1 MNIDYVTTSKVTK
14 KVIWLKKF
22 LMGLEGVLLVVLPI
36 ILFCDNSKIVTQF
49 KKLRN
54 YRKNNT
60 LKGST
65 T

>member
-49 KKLRN
+49 KKL
-54 YRKNNT
+54 
-60 LKGST
+60 
-65 T
+65 